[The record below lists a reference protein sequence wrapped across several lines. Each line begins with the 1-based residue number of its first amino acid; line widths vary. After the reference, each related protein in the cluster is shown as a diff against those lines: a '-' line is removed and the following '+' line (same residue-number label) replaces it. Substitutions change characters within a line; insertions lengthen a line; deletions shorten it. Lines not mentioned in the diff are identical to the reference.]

1 MNFAWLVDTFG
12 LTGHL
17 ERGISVP
24 RLPWLP

>member
-24 RLPWLP
+24 RLPGLP